1 MKELRGSLEDASLL
15 RYFSHCSAGTAQCP
29 PWPGRPSP
37 NPQRGQPGLDL
48 VVGGGILV
56 LQVLCCFSGLE
67 KPNRQRR
74 LYPRRNRTV
83 NFVNS
88 SRSIQHH
95 HHPAP
100 PAPCPPAPCPTA
112 YTHTLTHT
120 HFHHPDHQQQQDGG
134 GEQPVDANRTFL
146 YSAARRVLSV
156 CMCVAQL
163 VCVLLECC

>member
-15 RYFSHCSAGTAQCP
+15 RYFSHCSAWTAQCR

-37 NPQRGQPGLDL
+37 NPQHGQPGLDL
-48 VVGGGILV
+48 VVGGGVLV

-67 KPNRQRR
+67 KPNRQRQ

-100 PAPCPPAPCPTA
+100 PSPRLPVPPHI
-112 YTHTLTHT
+112 HTYTHT

-134 GEQPVDANRTFL
+134 SGQPVDADRMFFTPL
-146 YSAARRVLSV
+146 PAGV
-156 CMCVAQL
+156 
-163 VCVLLECC
+163 

>member
-1 MKELRGSLEDASLL
+1 MRDEGGVWALHNRLLWPGRPNEPEMKELRGSLEDASLL

-48 VVGGGILV
+48 VVGGAVLV

-100 PAPCPPAPCPTA
+100 PAPCPTA
-112 YTHTLTHT
+112 HTHTLT
-120 HFHHPDHQQQQDGG
+120 
-134 GEQPVDANRTFL
+134 
-146 YSAARRVLSV
+146 YSLSPPGPPAAAGWWRRAARR
-156 CMCVAQL
+156 C
-163 VCVLLECC
+163 